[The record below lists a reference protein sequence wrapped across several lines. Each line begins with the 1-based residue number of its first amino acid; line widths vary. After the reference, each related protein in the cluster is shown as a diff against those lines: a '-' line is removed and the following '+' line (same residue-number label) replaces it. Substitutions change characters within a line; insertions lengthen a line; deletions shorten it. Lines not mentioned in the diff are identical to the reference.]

1 MVVDGVEVGG
11 DESSPT
17 EAVVGSALLALRDD
31 LSEFEG
37 WQVDVHGDIDATNAD
52 GDFHVTLGGQPG
64 WLLGCS

>member
-31 LSEFEG
+31 LGSL
-37 WQVDVHGDIDATNAD
+37 ANMSKP
-52 GDFHVTLGGQPG
+52 PG
-64 WLLGCS
+64 CGRLTA